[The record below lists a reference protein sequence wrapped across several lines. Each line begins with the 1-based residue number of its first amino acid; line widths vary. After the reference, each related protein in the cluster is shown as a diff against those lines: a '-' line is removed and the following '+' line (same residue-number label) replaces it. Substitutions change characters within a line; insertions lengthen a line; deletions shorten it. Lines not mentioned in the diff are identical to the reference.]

1 MEHAGKG
8 KAGKAGSRGSLR
20 TAIAGAVA
28 MMSLAPA
35 ALAAPVHRDAFRPVE
50 LADAEL
56 GEMRGRFV
64 SQGEILY
71 FGVEMYTQWTAAGEV
86 YVAGLNIG
94 IDRSQSSFRPT
105 VTIVRIADIRNT
117 NPSDT
122 ATGAAAGRAISQGG
136 LDAVQGVGQVVQV
149 TGDANLA
156 RNNMMLTVRSYNGT
170 PLATAGGTAGS
181 ATAVDP
187 QSGAVA
193 SATVANNSLG
203 VAVTVPGQGT
213 AMQGIAGSTGMRQL
227 VQVTGDMNNVVNTL
241 SLTAEVGRT
250 VNTITPSLSAAIN
263 TMRGLPQIGRY

>member
-35 ALAAPVHRDAFRPVE
+35 ALAAPAHRDAFRPAE
-50 LADAEL
+50 LVDAEL
-56 GEMRGRFV
+56 AAMRGRFV
-64 SQGEILY
+64 SQGDVLY
-71 FGVEMYTQWTAAGEV
+71 FGVEMYTQWTVAGQV

-94 IDRSQSSFRPT
+94 IDRSQSRFRPT
-105 VTIVRIADIRNT
+105 VTIVRVADIRNT

-122 ATGAAAGRAISQGG
+122 TSGAAAGRTISQGG
-136 LDAVQGVGQVVQV
+136 LDTVQGVGQVVQV

-156 RNNMMLTVRSYNGT
+156 RNNMVVTVKPYDGT
-170 PLATAGGTAGS
+170 TATAGGTAGS
-181 ATAVDP
+181 ATAVDAR
-187 QSGAVA
+187 SGAVA

-203 VAVTVPGQGT
+203 VAVTLPGQGA
-213 AMQGIAGSTGMRQL
+213 AMQSIAGSTGMRQL
-227 VQVTGDMNNVVNTL
+227 VQVSGDRNNVVNTL
-241 SLTAEVGRT
+241 SLTAEVNPAA
-250 VNTITPSLSAAIN
+250 NTLPPSLGAAIN